1 MKLKELAS
9 MERFFF
15 ETDETEKIAK
25 VVLHYDSPEDL
36 FDRTCLTKIPLLSQE
51 TLGYFLSVFGMVP
64 SKYKVDLT
72 LRFDDLGSYTEEQ
85 LKDIMEKNL
94 VLELMSKESAT
105 RKRDRQAY
113 WFMAGGILSFFI
125 MFMIHVFWT
134 SESIWSE
141 LLFYLLDI
149 LTTVFLYEAV
159 TILSLERKEKL
170 AVVKN
175 LRDSFSAI
183 HFESS
188 Q

>member
-1 MKLKELAS
+1 M
-9 MERFFF
+9 
-15 ETDETEKIAK
+15 I
-25 VVLHYDSPEDL
+25 
-36 FDRTCLTKIPLLSQE
+36 
-51 TLGYFLSVFGMVP
+51 
-64 SKYKVDLT
+64 DLT
-72 LRFDDLGSYTEEQ
+72 LLVNFATGVAG
-85 LKDIMEKNL
+85 L
-94 VLELMSKESAT
+94 VLASLGLILSVTCRPIERWT
-105 RKRDRQAY
+105 RSFFIA
-113 WFMAGGILSFFI
+113 SFFI

-149 LTTVFLYEAV
+149 LTTVFLSEAV